1 MNSFRSF
8 NQLASTDFSLRLLFG
23 TRFERLYTGASHI
36 LSWSDRFNQLV
47 STVSFSPIYWVSS
60 NGAESEYCAVTNG
73 EPVFSKSASD
83 AVNGT
88 PSMSM
93 VSLTAA
99 TISLVV
105 CS

>member
-36 LSWSDRFNQLV
+36 LSWFVRFNQLV
-47 STVSFSPIYWVSS
+47 STDNFSPIYWVSS

-73 EPVFSKSASD
+73 EPVFSKSASG

-88 PSMSM
+88 PSRSV

-99 TISLVV
+99 RISLVV